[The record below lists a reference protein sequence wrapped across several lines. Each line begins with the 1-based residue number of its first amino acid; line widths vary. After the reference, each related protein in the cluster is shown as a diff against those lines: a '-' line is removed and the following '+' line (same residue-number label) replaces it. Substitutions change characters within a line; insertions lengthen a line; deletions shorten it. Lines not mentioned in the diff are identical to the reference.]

1 MRHDRPKPSTRT
13 MLPTTWTTERLVCR
27 DATAQDLPLLMDAL
41 AESQDIAAL
50 DPTFG
55 ATTEADLQTHLDRHL
70 RAPDQVRMQVLH
82 RRTVGSFAQE
92 AADFIGFWRLVRVP
106 SRPQA
111 IGVEI
116 LLMRPAHRRL
126 GLAQELVA
134 ATLEQL
140 RGVGGEGGGELWAR
154 VYLANA
160 RAMAFWMKAGL
171 RRVVEHQGALIH
183 GMQGDG
189 PPNLILSREIL
200 PRATASAAGAAALEG
215 RCHCGAL
222 GWRLQGV
229 PESATACNCTVCR
242 RYGVLWA
249 YGHEGEDITVDGP
262 SVAYRR
268 GQAIE
273 FHFCPSCGSVSHW
286 RAQSAQDDGRRRIAV
301 NLRLSD
307 PGPIAALP
315 IDHFDGLHT
324 FDDLPRDGKCV
335 GDLWA

>member
-1 MRHDRPKPSTRT
+1 
-13 MLPTTWTTERLVCR
+13 MLPTTWSTHRLICR
-27 DATAQDLPLLMDAL
+27 DATAQDLPVLMEAL

-55 ATTEADLQTHLDRHL
+55 ATTEAELQTHLDRHR
-70 RAPDQVRMQVLH
+70 RAPDQVCMQLLF
-82 RRTVGSFAQE
+82 RRAEGSLAHG

-111 IGVEI
+111 VGVEI
-116 LLMRPAHRRL
+116 LLMRPAHRRR
-126 GLAQELVA
+126 GLAQELVTG
-134 ATLEQL
+134 TLEQL
-140 RGVGGEGGGELWAR
+140 RGVGGDSGGELWAR
-154 VYLANA
+154 VFLANA
-160 RAMAFWMKAGL
+160 RAMAFWMNAGL

-183 GMQGDG
+183 GLQADDG

-200 PRATASAAGAAALEG
+200 PRATVASGTLTTLEG

-222 GWRLQGV
+222 GWRLQGL

-249 YGHEGEDITVDGP
+249 YGHEGQDITVDGP

-268 GQAIE
+268 GTAIE
-273 FHFCPSCGSVSHW
+273 FHFCPACGSVSHW
-286 RAQSAQDDGRRRIAV
+286 RAQALQADGQRRIAV
-301 NLRLSD
+301 NLRLTD
-307 PGPIAALP
+307 PEHIAKLP
-315 IDHFDGLHT
+315 IDHFDGLDT

>member
-1 MRHDRPKPSTRT
+1 
-13 MLPTTWTTERLVCR
+13 MLPTHWTTERLICR

-55 ATTEADLQTHLDRHL
+55 AATEADLQVHLDRHL
-70 RAPDQVRMQVLH
+70 HAPDQVRMQVLI
-82 RRTVGSFAQE
+82 RKPEAASAQE
-92 AADFIGFWRLVRVP
+92 AAGFVGFWRLVRVP

-116 LLMRPAHRRL
+116 LLMRPAHRRM

-134 ATLEQL
+134 AALGQL
-140 RGVGGEGGGELWAR
+140 RGVGSEGGGEGGGELWAR

-160 RAMAFWMKAGL
+160 RAMAFWMHAGL

-183 GMQGDG
+183 GLQGDEG

-200 PRATASAAGAAALEG
+200 PRATAVAGSAATLEG
-215 RCHCGAL
+215 RCHCGAV
-222 GWRLQGV
+222 GWRLQGL
-229 PESATACNCTVCR
+229 PESVTACNCTVCR

-249 YGHEGEDITVDGP
+249 YGHEGQDIAVDGP

-268 GQAIE
+268 GKAID
-273 FHFCPSCGSVSHW
+273 FHFCPTCGSVSHW
-286 RAQSAQDDGRRRIAV
+286 RAQALQEDGRRRIAV
-301 NLRLSD
+301 NLRLTD
-307 PGPIAALP
+307 PEPIAKLP
-315 IDHFDGLHT
+315 IDHFDGLDT